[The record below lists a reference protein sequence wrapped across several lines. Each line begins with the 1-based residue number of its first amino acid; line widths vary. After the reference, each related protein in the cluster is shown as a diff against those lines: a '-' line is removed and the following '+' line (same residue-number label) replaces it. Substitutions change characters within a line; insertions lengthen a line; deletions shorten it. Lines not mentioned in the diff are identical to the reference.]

1 MDDLDVLSLG
11 QFLAML
17 PPKRSTRSSN
27 LRLSAANRRKKIQ
40 DSIWASGDSLTKEQL
55 SNFTS
60 TTQVSVSSVDEGLQI
75 QISKDEKI
83 PKKPRRKLTLEQ
95 QNLLEKEAIRE
106 KYPSLERRRELADS
120 LGL

>member
-1 MDDLDVLSLG
+1 M
-11 QFLAML
+11 
-17 PPKRSTRSSN
+17 
-27 LRLSAANRRKKIQ
+27 
-40 DSIWASGDSLTKEQL
+40 TKEQL

-60 TTQVSVSSVDEGLQI
+60 TTEVSVSSVDEGLQI

-83 PKKPRRKLTLEQ
+83 PKKPRRKLTSEQ